1 LRELHASSIPEQ
13 HLFVKHEDDSIA
25 LPNGLKFTMLSDEP
39 HDPEELMEQKK
50 FKTEVSELLHL
61 IIHSLYSNREIFLR
75 ELISN
80 ASDALDKLKYLS
92 LTDEKLKELSFS
104 PRIDLSFTDGDEKT
118 LVVSDNGVGMNH
130 DDLAEDL
137 GTIARSGTR
146 NFLKNLSEEQK
157 KDSNLIGQFG
167 VGFYSSFMVAS
178 KVEVVSRKA
187 GSTEAWKWSSD
198 GKGTFSLEEA
208 QRDTHGTTVTLYLNE
223 DGHEFANRWTLE
235 RLIKRYSDHIAF
247 PIFLAYDKDEYDDK
261 GTKKGSERKV
271 DQVNSAA
278 ALWRRSK
285 SDLKP
290 EDYNEFYKSST
301 YDSEDP
307 LLYIHTQAE
316 GANNY
321 TTLFFIPAKAP
332 YDLYHADYKPG
343 VKLYVKRVYITDDE
357 KELLP
362 TYLRFVR
369 GVIDSE
375 DLPLNVSREILQQN
389 KIMSNIRT
397 ASIKKILG
405 ELKKISEQNPELY
418 AKIIDQ
424 FNRPLKE
431 GLYGDY
437 ANREALLALVR
448 FKSTAVDGYT
458 SLAEYKSR
466 MKEDQKTIYYL
477 AGGNEETIKRSPL
490 LEGYRKK
497 GLEVLLMTDDIDDIV
512 VPSIGTFEELTLKA
526 INKSGAVDELD
537 KEESKKK
544 AKEGKSVLK
553 KIKKALD
560 KRVKDVVA
568 STRLVDA
575 PAVVVVDDNDPSVQM
590 QQMLKAMG
598 QTEMPETTP
607 ILEVNL
613 ESPIVKKIAD
623 SEDEAFV
630 NDLSQVLLDQAL
642 INEGVMPKDPAEF
655 VKRLNALLAR

>member
-1 LRELHASSIPEQ
+1 
-13 HLFVKHEDDSIA
+13 
-25 LPNGLKFTMLSDEP
+25 
-39 HDPEELMEQKK
+39 MEQKK